1 MFNHYA
7 RLKKIIYTNP
17 DYRILLINEPT
28 VTQNFSGQK
37 VHYDHYYRLI
47 KADGTYIKYGK
58 FQQMDRLAL
67 TLNTDISTLEA
78 KLVVKPPKSTR
89 S

>member
-7 RLKKIIYTNP
+7 RLKQIIKANP

-37 VHYDHYYRLI
+37 VHYDHYYRLV
-47 KADGTYIKYGK
+47 KPNGTYIKYGK

-67 TLNTDISTLEA
+67 TLNTDISQLKA
-78 KLVVKPPKSTR
+78 KLLISHPPSK
-89 S
+89 